1 MVALGDGPGVPLGVL
16 MIDDGVPLDSRSED
30 VGKSTSDVD
39 DLDDTVVGLTRVL
52 DGLAIVLEILLEGR
66 SDVGTLDGVLAEGPE
81 DVMGKLV
88 EGVSSEGVCPDV
100 EKLVTELLD
109 WAGVTS
115 EELGPL
121 GLAMDGVPEE
131 EGKGPEGDGVWDT
144 DMVDD
149 ASAVDEGASADVL
162 GVSDV
167 KASDDGDTMLLVGT
181 TAGKLDE

>member
-88 EGVSSEGVCPDV
+88 EGVSSEGVCPDG

-109 WAGVTS
+109 
-115 EELGPL
+115 
-121 GLAMDGVPEE
+121 
-131 EGKGPEGDGVWDT
+131 
-144 DMVDD
+144 
-149 ASAVDEGASADVL
+149 
-162 GVSDV
+162 
-167 KASDDGDTMLLVGT
+167 
-181 TAGKLDE
+181 